1 MFDLRPH
8 YGGGN
13 EAMVTFSKGPM
24 HTLPHSVH
32 LTLQQATTDPC
43 LHWRLLEPT
52 SKSGSVSFGVSIPF
66 SWVLVH
72 TRFFCTLQESVS
84 PILCKFWQLCGEVTS
99 NLLQEGLCHTEVC
112 CIQSPCPCG
121 RPLLTCTSAGDIL
134 TLKCRSSSVSVRS
147 PCMHMVLFEPSN
159 HLCWV

>member
-1 MFDLRPH
+1 
-8 YGGGN
+8 
-13 EAMVTFSKGPM
+13 MVTFSKGPM
-24 HTLPHSVH
+24 HALPHSVN
-32 LTLQQATTDPC
+32 LTLQQASTGDSWT
-43 LHWRLLEPT
+43 PT

-84 PILCKFWQLCGEVTS
+84 PVLCKFWQLFGEVTS

-134 TLKCRSSSVSVRS
+134 TLKCRSSSVSVQS
-147 PCMHMVLFEPSN
+147 PCMHMVLFEPSE
-159 HLCWV
+159 HLW